1 MKKIFSIFV
10 TLLLVLVTLN
20 VVLAEDTTENV
31 VGTNEETVTPEIT
44 EISTDSENLTPSETT
59 ELTESIDDATTN
71 ETENVGATPD
81 QPVAYGWKRF
91 AEKISLWMTIS
102 KEKQA
107 EKKLQFAQRRLS
119 EMKEMA
125 KKGDLKSLA
134 KAEGFH
140 AQLVQE
146 LSELKEQFAKENVT
160 KSERLEYNLQKHITV
175 LDIIQQKL
183 QAKNVTSPGIDK
195 TLTRL
200 RAAEERYN
208 NMSEVKQE
216 RVANKVMKETKEQKR
231 LRDEAA
237 TEEPI
242 QEREQERLRNQTAAG
257 EQVTAEVENQEENS
271 GENTE
276 IQEQNQQ

>member
-10 TLLLVLVTLN
+10 TLLLVLITLST
-20 VVLAEDTTENV
+20 VLAEDTNEIVTEAS
-31 VGTNEETVTPEIT
+31 TIT
-44 EISTDSENLTPSETT
+44 ETENLTPSETT
-59 ELTESIDDATTN
+59 ELTDSIDDATTN
-71 ETENVGATPD
+71 ETEEVGATPD
-81 QPVAYGWKRF
+81 QKVAYGWKRF
-91 AEKISLWMTIS
+91 AEKLSLLMTRG

-160 KSERLEYNLQKHITV
+160 KAERLEYNLQKHITV

-183 QAKNVTSPGIDK
+183 QAKNVTAPGIEK

-200 RAAEERYN
+200 KAAEEKYN

-216 RVANKVMKETKEQKR
+216 RIAKEVSRLNKEEKRDRNQKR
-231 LRDEAA
+231 IANE
-237 TEEPI
+237 TVV
-242 QEREQERLRNQTAAG
+242 G
-257 EQVTAEVENQEENS
+257 EQVTAEVENQEQNS
-271 GENTE
+271 GEDTE
-276 IQEQNQQ
+276 IQEQNQQQTQAGQQ